1 MKSLNQEN
9 FNELSKLMEEMS
21 QYFKYHINDEEM
33 ATKCQEYKQF
43 FNLVAISMCHDD
55 ALKVETDFPD
65 PYVIF
70 SHD

>member
-43 FNLVAISMCHDD
+43 FNLVDKNYT
-55 ALKVETDFPD
+55 ALF
-65 PYVIF
+65 
-70 SHD
+70 